1 MTPRHF
7 WGQLLSRSAVKVRL
21 FAGQA
26 LRVTRKNQRWTHY
39 WKQLVVVAD
48 QQSQVAARDGFPDE
62 SGFARRPLLGVGS
75 VGEDEGEEECD
86 SNEGHRLMHVSSVH
100 EFQSF
105 ELFAIRSIMNPDS
118 NWLSGMKI
126 KRIGHVWSIGHFV
139 RCWNI
144 TAAQPSCSASA
155 IA

>member
-62 SGFARRPLLGVGS
+62 SGL
-75 VGEDEGEEECD
+75 
-86 SNEGHRLMHVSSVH
+86 
-100 EFQSF
+100 
-105 ELFAIRSIMNPDS
+105 PDA
-118 NWLSGMKI
+118 
-126 KRIGHVWSIGHFV
+126 
-139 RCWNI
+139 RCWAWGVSGR
-144 TAAQPSCSASA
+144 TKERRRATPTRD